1 MKTAFRMKTQI
12 KTAIKVL
19 DAFAPH
25 NYVELHI
32 IFSCTSVSPYIAE
45 RCCSVSRTEVIM
57 PRNRR
62 PKNLTG
68 APVQSDALRQMQGQL
83 SDLSRRLEALLG
95 DYSRYVDRAMA
106 EVTAD
111 YLRAL
116 QHDFELALERG
127 ESYRLE
133 PILEDIDLLR
143 HDTDLRIR
151 QARGTNA

>member
-1 MKTAFRMKTQI
+1 
-12 KTAIKVL
+12 
-19 DAFAPH
+19 
-25 NYVELHI
+25 
-32 IFSCTSVSPYIAE
+32 
-45 RCCSVSRTEVIM
+45 M
-57 PRNRR
+57 PRHRR

-106 EVTAD
+106 EVSAD

-127 ESYRLE
+127 EGYRLE

-143 HDTDLRIR
+143 RDTALRIR
-151 QARGTNA
+151 QARSTDA